1 MTKKELR
8 EIAHAIVWNVFEG
21 KKTYQFPK
29 CFFNTMTQNNVDLL
43 ASYIDIES
51 TKLQKWLNKQR
62 DVEQKRAEAEQIQL
76 EADRYAFYYNTFP
89 IGEA

>member
-8 EIAHAIVWNVFEG
+8 EIAHAIVWNVFEE

-29 CFFNTMTQNNVDLL
+29 GFFNTVTQNDVDLL
-43 ASYIDIES
+43 TSYIHIENA
-51 TKLQKWLNKQR
+51 KLKKWLNKQR
-62 DVEQKRAEAEQIQL
+62 EVRQKRAEVEQIQL

>member
-29 CFFNTMTQNNVDLL
+29 GFFNTMTQNNVDLL
-43 ASYIDIES
+43 ASYIHFES
-51 TKLQKWLNKQR
+51 AKLQKWLNKQR
-62 DVEQKRAEAEQIQL
+62 EAEQIQL

>member
-29 CFFNTMTQNNVDLL
+29 GFFNTMTQNNVDLL
-43 ASYIDIES
+43 ASYIHFENA
-51 TKLQKWLNKQR
+51 KLQKWLNKQR
-62 DVEQKRAEAEQIQL
+62 EAEQIQL
-76 EADRYAFYYNTFP
+76 EADKYAFYYNTFP

>member
-29 CFFNTMTQNNVDLL
+29 GFFNTMTQNSVDLL
-43 ASYIDIES
+43 ASYIHFES
-51 TKLQKWLNKQR
+51 AKLQKWLNKQR
-62 DVEQKRAEAEQIQL
+62 EAEQIQL

>member
-29 CFFNTMTQNNVDLL
+29 GFFNTMTQNHVELL
-43 ASYIDIES
+43 ASYIDFES
-51 TKLQKWLNKQR
+51 AKLQKWLNKQR
-62 DVEQKRAEAEQIQL
+62 EVKQKRAEVEQIQL

>member
-29 CFFNTMTQNNVDLL
+29 GFFNTMTQNNVELL

-51 TKLQKWLNKQR
+51 TKLQKWLNKQ
-62 DVEQKRAEAEQIQL
+62 KEAEQIQL

>member
-8 EIAHAIVWNVFEG
+8 EIAHAIVWNVFEE

-29 CFFNTMTQNNVDLL
+29 GFFNTMTQNNVDLL

-51 TKLQKWLNKQR
+51 TKLQKWLNKQ
-62 DVEQKRAEAEQIQL
+62 KEAEQIQL

>member
-29 CFFNTMTQNNVDLL
+29 GFFNTMTQNNVDLL

-51 TKLQKWLNKQR
+51 AKLQKWLNKQ
-62 DVEQKRAEAEQIQL
+62 KEAEQIQL

>member
-1 MTKKELR
+1 MTKKEIR

-29 CFFNTMTQNNVDLL
+29 GFFNTMTQNNVDLL
-43 ASYIDIES
+43 ASYIHFES
-51 TKLQKWLNKQR
+51 AKLQKWLNKQR
-62 DVEQKRAEAEQIQL
+62 EAEQIQL

>member
-29 CFFNTMTQNNVDLL
+29 GFFNTMTQNNVDLL
-43 ASYIDIES
+43 ASYIHFES
-51 TKLQKWLNKQR
+51 AKLQKWLNKQR
-62 DVEQKRAEAEQIQL
+62 EAEQIQL
-76 EADRYAFYYNTFP
+76 KADRYAFYYNTFP